1 MLVCLAISR
10 RVVGV
15 LPYTNDVLRLNC
27 DMPDPVHT
35 HALAVFR
42 PAVV

>member
-1 MLVCLAISR
+1 
-10 RVVGV
+10 
-15 LPYTNDVLRLNC
+15 
-27 DMPDPVHT
+27 MPDPVHT